1 MIESISNLLGINQ
14 GLYIDPAATSVLLAS
29 ITSIA
34 VAAGAVFI
42 ILWRKFKKGVKKT
55 FHIDENAGKEV
66 EDDLVILDDT
76 VNAEEG
82 NAAEEVAADTAE
94 EAAEEKTEEAQKEEQ
109 PQEEKAEAKPE
120 EVVEEKPVEKPK
132 KPATSRKPKNKTQ
145 NTQSK

>member
-55 FHIDENAGKEV
+55 LHIDENAGKEV

-76 VNAEEG
+76 VNAEQG
-82 NAAEEVAADTAE
+82 NAAEETAA
-94 EAAEEKTEEAQKEEQ
+94 AAEEVAEEKAEEAQKEQAE
-109 PQEEKAEAKPE
+109 PQEEKEEAKPE
-120 EVVEEKPVEKPK
+120 EKPK
-132 KPATSRKPKNKTQ
+132 KPAPKRKPKTQ
-145 NTQSK
+145 NIQSK